1 MAKGKKTL
9 IKEIKR
15 LNDDQLLINGKEYII
30 IEDTKDIETA
40 TTMKISSNGNRILRF
55 EDPKKKATI
64 DVKRDITIYKYTIP
78 DTFRGKR
85 FAKGFDRNILTKQDK
100 TEIVGNAASFLKAKE
115 IISSFTS
122 RDSQDYDKHSN
133 TTTFYQ
139 AKENK

>member
-1 MAKGKKTL
+1 MAKGKKTAV
-9 IKEIKR
+9 KEIKK
-15 LNDDQLLINGKEYII
+15 LSSDELLINGKEYII
-30 IEDTKDIETA
+30 VEDTKDIHTA

-85 FAKGFDRNILTKQDK
+85 FAKGFDRSILTTKDK
-100 TEIVGNAASFLKAKE
+100 TEIIGNATSFLKAKK
-115 IISSFTS
+115 IISAFTS
-122 RDSQDYDKHSN
+122 RESQDYDKHSN

>member
-9 IKEIKR
+9 IKEIQR
-15 LNDDQLLINGKEYII
+15 TSSDEILINGKEYII
-30 IEDTKDIETA
+30 IEDTKDIQTA

-85 FAKGFDRNILTKQDK
+85 FAKGFDRTILTKQD
-100 TEIVGNAASFLKAKE
+100 TIETIANTTSILKAKK

-122 RDSQDYDKHSN
+122 RDSHDYDKHSN
-133 TTTFYQ
+133 TTTFYE

>member
-15 LNDDQLLINGKEYII
+15 LSDGELLINGKEYII
-30 IEDTKDIETA
+30 IEDTKNIETA
-40 TTMKISSNGNRILRF
+40 ATMKISSNGNRILRF

-64 DVKRDITIYKYTIP
+64 DVKRDITVYKYTIP

-85 FAKGFDRNILTKQDK
+85 FAKGFDRSILTKQD
-100 TEIVGNAASFLKAKE
+100 TIEIIANTTSFLKAKK

-122 RDSQDYDKHSN
+122 RDSLDYDKHSN